1 MLAVMPIKSG
11 LRSYG
16 GLHSLGISFEAKL
29 KKEGAPTHLFTEK
42 ETDSTEDSNR

>member
-16 GLHSLGISFEAKL
+16 GLLMCGKMEIKDGVGNVTDEGMLFKL
-29 KKEGAPTHLFTEK
+29 PE
-42 ETDSTEDSNR
+42 